1 MCVSYFVPIVAA
13 SAEDIDEGAPQRL
26 NWVPMKA
33 GRERE
38 SEISALVTTK
48 TTSTSNLQTLA
59 VSDAIILI
67 LFLGKHKSQRK
78 REITCGEIGVVVV
91 GIEYE

>member
-1 MCVSYFVPIVAA
+1 MGSNE
-13 SAEDIDEGAPQRL
+13 S
-26 NWVPMKA
+26 
-33 GRERE
+33 RERE

-78 REITCGEIGVVVV
+78 REITCGEIGVVV